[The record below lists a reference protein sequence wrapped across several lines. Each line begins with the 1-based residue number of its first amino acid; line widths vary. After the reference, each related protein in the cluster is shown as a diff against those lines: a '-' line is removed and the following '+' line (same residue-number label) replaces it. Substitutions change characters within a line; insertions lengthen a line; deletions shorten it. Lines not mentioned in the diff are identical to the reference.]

1 MSHNDCY
8 HMPELRVHPVL
19 FAHSQAALQLGFS
32 QLFDSRLEL
41 ATFVI
46 DSLYRL
52 LMGKNPELVDS
63 RIRVVIF
70 KRQYL
75 LITERSFWIQMFSGN
90 TPFSPV
96 LLEADD
102 TVSFSNVYP
111 DTQGSILTR
120 QKSS

>member
-1 MSHNDCY
+1 MIVVMCRNYVC
-8 HMPELRVHPVL
+8 PVL
-19 FAHSQAALQLGFS
+19 LMHSQAALQLGFP
-32 QLFDSRLEL
+32 QLFDSRLQL

-70 KRQYL
+70 ERQYL
-75 LITERSFWIQMFSGN
+75 LITERSFWIQMFAGDV
-90 TPFSPV
+90 PLPPV

-102 TVSFSNVYP
+102 MVSISNVYP

-120 QKSS
+120 KKSS